1 MRQITVRG
9 IPEEVEEAARRE
21 AREQGVSMNR
31 ALVALLRRGAEREK
45 QPGRRGKRNRS
56 SSFDRFCGI
65 WSEEEA
71 RAFDQSLA
79 DERRIDEELWN
90 DRG

>member
-9 IPEEVEEAARRE
+9 IPEEVEEAALRE
-21 AREQGVSMNR
+21 AREKGVSMNR
-31 ALVALLRRGAEREK
+31 ALVSLLRRGAEAEK
-45 QPGRRGKRNRS
+45 RGEARGKRKRS

-71 RAFDQSLA
+71 LAFDQTLA
-79 DERRIDEELWN
+79 DERRIDEELWK
-90 DRG
+90 DPA